1 MHIAHWQNYVVG
13 GPCVSFLFFSWRAEL
28 QAIHCPNILV
38 RMFSDSTVVDK
49 QLSALADE
57 KQWESNIRAIVQHS
71 AAVPGGWRGGS
82 AGVVGSLCPL
92 FPVTLAPSSSSP
104 VTAPSPR
111 CGVVRP
117 SSLTGWS
124 LPLFVAPSSWPFIP
138 LGSRS
143 SVCFHPGLS
152 CVASPWSPASL
163 VCRLAGL
170 TSCVAFSR
178 ALLLACL
185 GRLSPPHLPCACSS
199 PPVAAP
205 RPHCC

>member
-1 MHIAHWQNYVVG
+1 ML
-13 GPCVSFLFFSWRAEL
+13 FLLFSWRAEL
-28 QAIHCPNILV
+28 QVLHCANILL
-38 RMFSDSTVVDK
+38 RKFSDSTIVDK
-49 QLSALADE
+49 KLSALADE
-57 KQWESNIRAIVQHS
+57 KQWESNIRAIAQHS
-71 AAVPGGWRGGS
+71 AAVLEGLVLGKCWGS
-82 AGVVGSLCPL
+82 GLPLPL

-117 SSLTGWS
+117 SSLTGLS
-124 LPLFVAPSSWPFIP
+124 LPLFVVPSSWPFIP

-152 CVASPWSPASL
+152 CFASPWSPASL
-163 VCRLAGL
+163 VCRLASL

-185 GRLSPPHLPCACSS
+185 GPLSPPICL
-199 PPVAAP
+199 VLAAP
-205 RPHCC
+205 LPPRR